1 MLGKWGYSPWG
12 CSLSHEGN
20 LDPRAGPT
28 SIARPLRATAPRL
41 PAQQPRDLS
50 QTTAPREPRVQGSVC
65 WADPSAGPPVRRG
78 RGGGWSAGRGVCRWP
93 SGPPRGMT
101 SPAVSDGFGFN
112 PEGRRRGLR
121 SGDATCRGSWGAS
134 RRGGQGSGSVHLP
147 RSPGDPERGSPAP
160 SSSLF
165 QTQGHQHLLRS
176 PAPGGDPPPG
186 PTQLLLRADLG
197 VQGGL
202 RHAGPRG

>member
-1 MLGKWGYSPWG
+1 MRGIWIPGRVPQASPG
-12 CSLSHEGN
+12 HCVPQPPASLLSSPGTFPK
-20 LDPRAGPT
+20 PR
-28 SIARPLRATAPRL
+28 
-41 PAQQPRDLS
+41 
-50 QTTAPREPRVQGSVC
+50 PRVQGSVC

-176 PAPGGDPPPG
+176 PAPGGTLPPAP
-186 PTQLLLRADLG
+186 RSSSF
-197 VQGGL
+197 VQTWGC
-202 RHAGPRG
+202 RGASDTLA